1 MPYLLVILTLA
12 GAVTLHFRWRTRYRR
27 LYADWVRE
35 RQHLETEQ
43 KRHDQAATQK
53 AAEQQALFNS
63 MTEGVLVLDRSGR
76 VQLVNRSL
84 QEFFG
89 LKTDL
94 RGQTMMEAF
103 RLPVLADLA
112 KRLPQERI
120 VQALELE
127 LPGVRRRWLEV
138 NAAAV
143 FDKEGTQ
150 HGGILVF
157 HDLTRLKQLENTRQE
172 FVANVSHE

>member
-1 MPYLLVILTLA
+1 MPVP
-12 GAVTLHFRWRTRYRR
+12 R
-27 LYADWVRE
+27 
-35 RQHLETEQ
+35 
-43 KRHDQAATQK
+43 
-53 AAEQQALFNS
+53 FNS

-84 QEFFG
+84 QEFFA
-89 LKTDL
+89 LKTDV

-103 RLPVLADLA
+103 RLPSLADLA

-138 NAAAV
+138 NAAPLPLTVNGFGFYPNASIIFNGVQVPATYVNSTQLTAQVPASALQAGGPQRRPVLAGVRADVGKAQPEAQGIGRHGPIQELLQSAV
-143 FDKEGTQ
+143 
-150 HGGILVF
+150 V
-157 HDLTRLKQLENTRQE
+157 LTGPR
-172 FVANVSHE
+172 